1 MRPPLRD
8 GSGDLWWEV
17 QPDQWVCANTQAQ
30 AIRRYFTDAE
40 SRTQQQIEHDYGPT
54 WPQRAT

>member
-1 MRPPLRD
+1 LV
-8 GSGDLWWEV
+8 GS
-17 QPDQWVCANTQAQ
+17 QPDQRVCANTQVQ

-40 SRTQQQIEHDYGPT
+40 SRIQQQIEHDYGPT